1 MRPAD
6 LNAWFASPRSLKG
19 VGPAVEQAMQRLFGR
34 DGVRLAD
41 LAFHLPSGVIDRRLR
56 PPIAALPRE
65 GIVTVEVTVG
75 RHRPPPRRAS
85 RIPYRVEVFDDTGAL
100 ALIWFHA
107 DAQYLQRLLPEGE
120 SRFVSGRIEWFG
132 GVAQIVH
139 PHHVVTAEDFAR
151 LPLVEPVYPLT
162 AGLSGRGLARA
173 IRAALDRLAA
183 APLPEWQ
190 DGEAMAARRFP
201 PLLAALASLHQP
213 ADPAALAPDT
223 PARLRLAFDELLA
236 NQLALA
242 LLRRRMRETG
252 GRAIAGDGRMR
263 RAILDALPWA
273 LTGSQALALAEI
285 EVDLARPQRMIR
297 LLQGDVGAGKTIVA
311 LLALAQCVE
320 AGAQGALMAP
330 TDILARQHLRT
341 IALLADRAG
350 IRVDLVTG
358 REKGAQREEAL
369 ARLASGETQIAIGTH
384 AMFQEG
390 VAFHDLALAV
400 IDEQHRFGVHQRL
413 ALQAKAGEGANL
425 LVMTATPIP
434 RTLSLT
440 LYGDLDVSRL
450 TEKPAGRKPV
460 DTRTVPAERTPE
472 VIDGLARAIAQGQRA
487 YWVCPLVQESEAVDK
502 AAAEQRHAALRQRF
516 GDAVGLVHGRMKG
529 PEKDAVMA
537 AFKDGALKILVS
549 TTVIEVGVDVPEATI
564 MIVENAERF
573 GLAQLH
579 QLRGRVGRGG
589 ERSSCV
595 LIYEG
600 PLGETAKARLAIMR
614 ETEDG
619 FLIAEEDLRLRG
631 SGEVL
636 GVRQSGVP
644 AFRLAD
650 LAAHGDLLAAARED
664 VAATLARDPALSTPR
679 GQALRLLLHL
689 FERAEAVRLI
699 EAG

>member
-1 MRPAD
+1 MRPAE

-34 DGVRLAD
+34 DSVRLAD
-41 LAFHLPSGVIDRRLR
+41 LVFHLPSGVIDRRLR
-56 PPIAALPRE
+56 PPVAALPRE

-75 RHRPPPRRAS
+75 RHRPPPRGAA
-85 RIPYRVEVFDDTGAL
+85 RIPHRVEVFDETGAL
-100 ALIWFHA
+100 TLTWFHA
-107 DAQYLQRLLPEGE
+107 NGDYLKRLLPEGE
-120 SRFVSGRIEWFG
+120 TRFVSGRIEWFG

-139 PHHVVTAEDFAR
+139 PDHVVSAEDFAK

-162 AGLSGRGLARA
+162 AGLSGKGLARA
-173 IRAALDRLAA
+173 IRAALDRLGG

-190 DGEAMAARRFP
+190 DGAAMTARGFP
-201 PLLAALASLHQP
+201 PLPEALRALHGP
-213 ADPAALAPDT
+213 ANPAALAPDH

-242 LLRRRMRETG
+242 LLRRRMRDSG
-252 GRAIAGDGRMR
+252 GRAVTGDGRLR
-263 RAILDALPWA
+263 RAILDALPWS
-273 LTGSQALALAEI
+273 LTRSQAQALAEI
-285 EVDLARPQRMIR
+285 EADLVRPQKMIR

-311 LLALAQCVE
+311 LLALAQVVE

-341 IALLADRAG
+341 IAPLAARAG

-358 REKGAQREEAL
+358 REKGAQRDDVL

-390 VAFHDLALAV
+390 VAFRDLGLAV

-460 DTRTVPAERTPE
+460 ETRTVPAERTPE
-472 VIDGLARAIAQGQRA
+472 VIDGLARAVAQGQRA
-487 YWVCPLVQESEAVDK
+487 YWVCPLVQESEVVDK
-502 AAAEQRHAALRQRF
+502 AAAGQRHAALRQRF
-516 GDAVGLVHGRMKG
+516 GDDVGLVHGRMKG

-564 MIVENAERF
+564 MVVENAERF

-595 LIYEG
+595 LVYDG
-600 PLGETAKARLAIMR
+600 PLGATAKARLAIMR

-636 GVRQSGVP
+636 GTRQSGMP

-650 LAAHGDLLAAARED
+650 LAAHGALLAEARED
-664 VAATLARDPALSTPR
+664 VSRLLERDPALSTPR

-689 FERAEAVRLI
+689 FERAEAVRLV